1 MTKKDLLGACYLE
14 KEIELLEDGKKQTD
28 GADRQK
34 ISEKISELT
43 KKRQEILNFIM
54 AIDDPQTRLIAEL
67 RCMKSLKWNA
77 VADKIGGMNSE
88 YTVKK
93 RFYRFLEKVGA

>member
-1 MTKKDLLGACYLE
+1 MTRKDLLSANYLG
-14 KEIELLEDGKKQTD
+14 KEIELLETEKACKS
-28 GADRQK
+28 GAEKQK
-34 ISEKISELT
+34 IDKKISELD
-43 KKRQEILNFIM
+43 KKRREILNFIM
-54 AIDDPQTRLIAEL
+54 AIDDPQVRLIAEL

-93 RFYRFLEKVGA
+93 RFYRFLEKAGA

>member
-1 MTKKDLLGACYLE
+1 MTKKDLLGAYYLE
-14 KEIELLEDGKKQTD
+14 KEIELLEERKKQIY

-34 ISEKISELT
+34 IAEKISELT
-43 KKRQEILNFIM
+43 EKRQEILSFIM

>member
-1 MTKKDLLGACYLE
+1 MTKKDLLGAYYLE
-14 KEIELLEDGKKQTD
+14 KEIELLEEGKKRTS
-28 GADRQK
+28 GADRRIIAK
-34 ISEKISELT
+34 KLSELT
-43 KKRQEILNFIM
+43 RKRQEIHSFIM

-93 RFYRFLEKVGA
+93 RFYRFLEKAGA